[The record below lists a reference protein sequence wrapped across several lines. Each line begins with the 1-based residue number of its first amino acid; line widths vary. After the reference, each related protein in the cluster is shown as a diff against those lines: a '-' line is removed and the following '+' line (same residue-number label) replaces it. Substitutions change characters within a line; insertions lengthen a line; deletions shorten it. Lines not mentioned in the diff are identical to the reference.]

1 MLFFKKII
9 LTALLLAAAQANS
22 EEISINSDKEEVI
35 EVIKRSY
42 VNGAF
47 NKLDTNAMEEGFH
60 REFAIFTPDGEEI
73 KKYPIKKWI
82 NNTIKNKKS
91 AKFDTDKYKYDY
103 KLDRVEVTGQA
114 AAVTLIYS
122 RDSKLVYTDYLLLS
136 KFDSGWKIVA
146 KVYHRHK

>member
-1 MLFFKKII
+1 MSFLKQLII
-9 LTALLLAAAQANS
+9 CSQFLVAVQANNNK
-22 EEISINSDKEEVI
+22 ILIKSDREKVI
-35 EVIKRSY
+35 EVVKRSY

-47 NKLDTNAMEEGFH
+47 NKLDIVAMKKGFH
-60 REFAIFTPDGEEI
+60 NEFAIFTPDGEEI

-91 AKFDTDKYKYDY
+91 AKFDANKYKYDY
-103 KLDRVEVTGQA
+103 EIDRVEVTGQA
-114 AAVTLIYS
+114 AAVTLLYS
-122 RDSKLVYTDYLLLS
+122 QDSKLVYTDYLLLS

>member
-1 MLFFKKII
+1 MSFFKKII
-9 LTALLLAAAQANS
+9 LTGLLLAAAQANS
-22 EEISINSDKEEVI
+22 EEISINSDKEEII

>member
-1 MLFFKKII
+1 MSFFKKII

-22 EEISINSDKEEVI
+22 EERSINSDKEEVI

-47 NKLDTNAMEEGFH
+47 NKLDTNAMEKGFH

-91 AKFDTDKYKYDY
+91 AKFDTDQYKYDY

-114 AAVTLIYS
+114 ASVTLIYS

>member
-1 MLFFKKII
+1 MSFLKQLII
-9 LTALLLAAAQANS
+9 CSQFLVAVQANNNK
-22 EEISINSDKEEVI
+22 ILIKSDRKKVI
-35 EVIKRSY
+35 EVVKRSY

-47 NKLDTNAMEEGFH
+47 NKLDTDAMKKGFH
-60 REFAIFTPDGEEI
+60 NEFAIFTPDGEEI

-91 AKFDTDKYKYDY
+91 AKFDADKYKYDY
-103 KLDRVEVTGQA
+103 EIDRVEVTGQA
-114 AAVTLIYS
+114 AAVTLLYS
-122 RDSKLVYTDYLLLS
+122 QDSKLVYTDYLLLS

>member
-22 EEISINSDKEEVI
+22 EEISINSDKEEII

-114 AAVTLIYS
+114 AAVTLTYS

>member
-1 MLFFKKII
+1 MSFFKKII

-22 EEISINSDKEEVI
+22 EKISINSDKEEVI

>member
-1 MLFFKKII
+1 MSFFKKII

-22 EEISINSDKEEVI
+22 EEISINSDKEEII

-47 NKLDTNAMEEGFH
+47 NKLDTNAMEKGFH

>member
-1 MLFFKKII
+1 MSFLKQLII
-9 LTALLLAAAQANS
+9 CSQFLVAVQANNNKLL
-22 EEISINSDKEEVI
+22 IKSDREKVI
-35 EVIKRSY
+35 EVVKRSY

-47 NKLDTNAMEEGFH
+47 NKLDTDAMKMGFH
-60 REFAIFTPDGEEI
+60 NEFAIFTPDGEEI

-91 AKFDTDKYKYDY
+91 AKFDADKYKYDY
-103 KLDRVEVTGQA
+103 EIERVEVTGQA
-114 AAVTLIYS
+114 AAVTLLYS
-122 RDSKLVYTDYLLLS
+122 QDSKLVYTDYLLLS

>member
-1 MLFFKKII
+1 MSFLKKII
-9 LTALLLAAAQANS
+9 IYTLFLVALQANNNK
-22 EEISINSDKEEVI
+22 ILIKSDREEVI
-35 EVIKRSY
+35 EVVVKSY

-47 NKLDTNAMEEGFH
+47 NKLDTDAMEKGFH
-60 REFAIFTPDGEEI
+60 QEFAIFTPDGEKI
-73 KKYPIKKWI
+73 KKYPIKNWI

-91 AKFDTDKYKYDY
+91 AKFDSEKYKYDY
-103 KLDRVEVTGQA
+103 EIDRVEVTGKA
-114 AAVTLIYS
+114 AAVTLLYN

>member
-1 MLFFKKII
+1 MSFFKKII

-47 NKLDTNAMEEGFH
+47 NKLDTNAMEKGFH

-73 KKYPIKKWI
+73 KKYPIKI
-82 NNTIKNKKS
+82 
-91 AKFDTDKYKYDY
+91 
-103 KLDRVEVTGQA
+103 R
-114 AAVTLIYS
+114 
-122 RDSKLVYTDYLLLS
+122 
-136 KFDSGWKIVA
+136 IVI
-146 KVYHRHK
+146 VNSI